1 MKFLVSS
8 SVLLKNLL
16 TINGVVA
23 ANPIVPILE
32 NFLLR
37 IDTGDDNTGM
47 LTVTASD
54 LQTTMTT
61 QIPVDASEG
70 GAIAIPAKLLLDT
83 LRSLPD
89 QPITININTETFGTE
104 ILTDN
109 GRYKISGENPIDFPK
124 IPSVNKN
131 LSVELSS
138 DGLLSAINNTV
149 FATSTDD
156 LRPAMTGV
164 YLQLSADT
172 AGAGTATFVATD
184 GHRLI
189 RYRRN
194 NISTANAP
202 AAERSL
208 IIPRKALSLL
218 KAALPEGV
226 PVQVDLSQA
235 NASFTFGAGG
245 APSTQLICRL
255 IDERFPDYENAI
267 PANNT
272 NVMTIGRA
280 DLLNSLK
287 RIMIYANRTTHQ
299 IRLSLKANRTGGPDG
314 SSPTLTISAEDLDY
328 ANEANEKLMCD
339 YDGDDMEIGFNAK
352 LMAEM
357 LSNLSAKM
365 ISLEM
370 SAPNRAG
377 LIIPA
382 DKEEDEEILMLVMPV
397 MLNTYA

>member
-1 MKFLVSS
+1 MKFIVSS
-8 SVLLKNLL
+8 SVLLKNLMN
-16 TINGVVA
+16 INGVVA
-23 ANPIVPILE
+23 TNPIVPILE
-32 NFLLR
+32 NFLFR
-37 IDTGDDNTGM
+37 IDDGT

-61 QIPVDASEG
+61 QIPVDASES

-83 LRSLPD
+83 LRSLPE
-89 QPITININTETFGTE
+89 QPITVNINTDTFGTE

-109 GRYKISGENPIDFPK
+109 GRFKLSGENPIDFPK
-124 IPSVNKN
+124 IPAVNKN
-131 LSVELSS
+131 QSVELSS
-138 DGLLSAINNTV
+138 DALLSAVNNTA

-164 YLQLSADT
+164 YLQLNSDN
-172 AGAGTATFVATD
+172 ATFVATD

-189 RYRRN
+189 RYRRTD
-194 NISTANAP
+194 IQTSAST
-202 AAERSL
+202 SL

-218 KAALPEGV
+218 KTSLPEGV
-226 PVQVDLSQA
+226 DVKVELSQS
-235 NASFTFGAGG
+235 NASFVFA
-245 APSTQLICRL
+245 APGSGSTQLICRL

-267 PANNT
+267 PTNNT

-299 IRLSLKANRTGGPDG
+299 IRLSLKSN
-314 SSPTLTISAEDLDY
+314 SLTISAEDLDY
-328 ANEANEKLMCD
+328 ANEANEKLLCE

-382 DKEEDEEILMLVMPV
+382 DKEENEEILMLVMPV